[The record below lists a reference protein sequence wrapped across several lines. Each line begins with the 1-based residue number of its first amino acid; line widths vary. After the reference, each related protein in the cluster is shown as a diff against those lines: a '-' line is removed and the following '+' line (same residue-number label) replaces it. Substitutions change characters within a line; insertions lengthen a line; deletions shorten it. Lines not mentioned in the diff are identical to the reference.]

1 MDYCLYY
8 QALVTPS
15 QCWFLV
21 GVLRSFEHMVF
32 DRTLDKS
39 QSLFEFF
46 VPAGQEQSFL
56 ELMQFFSEHGV
67 IRDLRKLNNRLLDP
81 AQKL

>member
-1 MDYCLYY
+1 MHYCLYY
-8 QALVTPS
+8 QALVEPS

-21 GVLRSFEHMVF
+21 GILRSFEHMVF

-46 VPAGQEQSFL
+46 VPAGQERYFL
-56 ELMQFFSEHGV
+56 ELMRFLSDHG
-67 IRDLRKLNNRLLDP
+67 IIYDLRKLNNRLLDP
-81 AQKL
+81 RQTL